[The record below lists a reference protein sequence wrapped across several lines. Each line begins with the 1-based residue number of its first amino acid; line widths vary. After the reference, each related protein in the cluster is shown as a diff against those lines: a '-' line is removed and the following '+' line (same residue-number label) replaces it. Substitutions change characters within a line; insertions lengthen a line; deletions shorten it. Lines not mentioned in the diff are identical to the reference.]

1 MAIFQFH
8 LHQEYSVTGLHFYFR
23 HLHRP
28 DVSVPWDHRP
38 NAIFFFFFRKS
49 SWVWFSVVK
58 LASSSFAWSWAIMAC
73 LCASGQLCYP
83 LLNPISKFAKPQLS
97 FWLNICAQWNMFLN
111 TRGNNLKHFDYF
123 KLNENW
129 YLPLSWQT
137 FYLFF
142 VGLQSSSPI
151 QFWITFFRK
160 PVIVM
165 SHSLNRSMPESCST
179 LSIALKFR
187 NWFIIII
194 YSVVANYFSPMWNC
208 HLWVT

>member
-1 MAIFQFH
+1 MFQRP
-8 LHQEYSVTGLHFYFR
+8 EITGQMC
-23 HLHRP
+23 P
-28 DVSVPWDHRP
+28 A
-38 NAIFFFFFRKS
+38 NAIFFFFRKS

-73 LCASGQLCYP
+73 LCASGQLYYP

-137 FYLFF
+137 FFF
-142 VGLQSSSPI
+142 FFGLQSSSPI

-160 PVIVM
+160 PVIIR

-179 LSIALKFR
+179 LLLWNSGIGLLSL
-187 NWFIIII
+187 FI
-194 YSVVANYFSPMWNC
+194 
-208 HLWVT
+208 L

>member
-38 NAIFFFFFRKS
+38 NVSCKCNFFFFFRKS

-129 YLPLSWQT
+129 YLLLSWQT
-137 FYLFF
+137 FFF
-142 VGLQSSSPI
+142 FCWIAKFQSNSI
-151 QFWITFFRK
+151 LNNFFQK
-160 PVIVM
+160 TCYC
-165 SHSLNRSMPESCST
+165 N
-179 LSIALKFR
+179 
-187 NWFIIII
+187 
-194 YSVVANYFSPMWNC
+194 
-208 HLWVT
+208 VT